1 MLALAGFGPAR
12 RAARVWSA
20 VIAERHSSRRR
31 GAARSVALADTHYPR
46 RRRGAPFSRK
56 IPRFH
61 QRPVGD
67 RHRRRRRRHSKIRQL
82 QAQEGRRRQDHHPEN
97 RRQGRRHRPG
107 VPAVHDVGVVPRGP
121 IGRRARDGAALRA
134 LRSRLHDDGRPAR
147 GQDYSYFVDPGHVA
161 GHEEDVCPRRLPLRR
176 DALPPIR
183 HRRDTPRRKYAGTKE
198 AVKSALQ
205 GIAINL
211 NATDMAEAA
220 LSEIE
225 AACKK
230 I

>member
-1 MLALAGFGPAR
+1 M
-12 RAARVWSA
+12 
-20 VIAERHSSRRR
+20 H
-31 GAARSVALADTHYPR
+31 
-46 RRRGAPFSRK
+46 
-56 IPRFH
+56 
-61 QRPVGD
+61 
-67 RHRRRRRRHSKIRQL
+67 
-82 QAQEGRRRQDHHPEN
+82 AQ
-97 RRQGRRHRPG
+97 
-107 VPAVHDVGVVPRGP
+107 VVPRRSAR
-121 IGRRARDGAALRA
+121 RRARDGAALRA
-134 LRSRLHDDGRPAR
+134 AGPRLHDDGRPAR
-147 GQDYSYFVDPGHVA
+147 GQDHSDQLDPGHVA
-161 GHEEDVCPRRLPLRR
+161 GDEEDVCPRRLPLRR